1 MGIILSL
8 CCPGWELFCENCS
21 GQRAKSCEDHSKD
34 LEIWAKVLRFMHWT
48 YLGCKYRCNLNEC
61 YLYFAFSC
69 FMLDYFIF
77 VVNAFTDIEADK

>member
-34 LEIWAKVLRFMHWT
+34 LEIWAKVRQ
-48 YLGCKYRCNLNEC
+48 CSS
-61 YLYFAFSC
+61 SC
-69 FMLDYFIF
+69 TGHIWVASIDVILMIATSTLHLAVLCWITLFLL
-77 VVNAFTDIEADK
+77 